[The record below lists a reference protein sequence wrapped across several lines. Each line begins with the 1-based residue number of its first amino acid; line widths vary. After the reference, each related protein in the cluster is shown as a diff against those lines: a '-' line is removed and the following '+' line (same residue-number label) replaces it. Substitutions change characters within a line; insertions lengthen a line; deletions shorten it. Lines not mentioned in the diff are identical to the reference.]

1 MDQPIFHG
9 VDKSLPLWGHSFY
22 YNFYDP
28 NTKTAALIRVGF
40 MENRREMNVWFVFF
54 KDGLPIF
61 NRVNMNLPHSSGF
74 AVSSLSD
81 EKRSI
86 SCGV

>member
-1 MDQPIFHG
+1 
-9 VDKSLPLWGHSFY
+9 
-22 YNFYDP
+22 
-28 NTKTAALIRVGF
+28 

-74 AVSSLSD
+74 AVA
-81 EKRSI
+81 
-86 SCGV
+86 